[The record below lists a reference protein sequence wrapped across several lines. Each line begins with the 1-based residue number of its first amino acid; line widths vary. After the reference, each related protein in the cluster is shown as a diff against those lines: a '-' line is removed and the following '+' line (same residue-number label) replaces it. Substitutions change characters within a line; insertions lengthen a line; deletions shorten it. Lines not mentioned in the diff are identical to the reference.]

1 MRGRGVHTA
10 RRHVVEFTEVPRVP
24 NRSIADYFMFTR
36 TKDCPDCILISQ
48 ETYSNKLI
56 VQNESRPLGGVDGR
70 SARGRRETICWAGM
84 SSHDR
89 HARAE
94 RGAGGDAEDGQGT

>member
-36 TKDCPDCILISQ
+36 TKDCPDCIIISQ
-48 ETYSNKLI
+48 ETYSNNLI
-56 VQNESRPLGGVDGR
+56 CVQNESAGHWEESTAEVPAADGR
-70 SARGRRETICWAGM
+70 RSVGRA
-84 SSHDR
+84 
-89 HARAE
+89 
-94 RGAGGDAEDGQGT
+94 